1 MPVFVLLL
9 IAVVAEL
16 TVIIA
21 VGQAVGALWT
31 ILLLIAVSMAGVA
44 LLRGQG
50 TRTLTSFAEALRNRR
65 DPGPEMADGML
76 IGVAAA
82 LVLFPGFLS
91 DVAALFLL
99 FPPTRAVVRK
109 RLLSR
114 AAARTRMVRH
124 DVVDGEVVDEP
135 ERDDAP
141 FVIDAPVVEQRR
153 PGDN

>member
-1 MPVFVLLL
+1 MPIFVLLL

-16 TVIIA
+16 AVIIA

-44 LLRGQG
+44 LLRRQG
-50 TRTLTSFAEALRNRR
+50 TRTLTAFSEAMRNRR
-65 DPGPEMADGML
+65 DPSPEMADGIL

-82 LVLFPGFLS
+82 LVLFPGFVS
-91 DVAALFLL
+91 DVAALLLL
-99 FPPTRAVVRK
+99 FPPTRAVFRK

-114 AAARTRMVRH
+114 AATRARVVRH
-124 DVVDGEVVDEP
+124 DVVDGEVVA
-135 ERDDAP
+135 DDP
-141 FVIDAPVVEQRR
+141 VIIDAPVIEQRR